1 MKINNKIFT
10 LGALL
15 FCITIEAAPFDSTY
29 IAEPSATSLLKNANI
44 YDGEG
49 NEFIDYDVD
58 IEPSS

>member
-29 IAEPSATSLLKNANI
+29 IAEPSATSLLKNMMVKAMNLLIMI
-44 YDGEG
+44 YSFKMEKL
-49 NEFIDYDVD
+49 NL
-58 IEPSS
+58 